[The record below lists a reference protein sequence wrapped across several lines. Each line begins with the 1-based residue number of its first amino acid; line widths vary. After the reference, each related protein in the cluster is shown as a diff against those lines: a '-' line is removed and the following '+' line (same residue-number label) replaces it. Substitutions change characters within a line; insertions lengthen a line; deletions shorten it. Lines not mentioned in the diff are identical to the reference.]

1 MAEFSKRASTIL
13 PDPSL
18 ISENR
23 TCPGCGLSVVNE
35 TGGVVVAF
43 GQSFFH
49 VDCFKCAKCGDKVTA
64 DTNLLLLSDGS
75 PICANCSYC
84 CNVCKLPIL
93 DEAIMTGD
101 DSYHAH
107 CFKCKVCG
115 NRIDEL
121 VFAKTSQGIY
131 CMNCHN
137 QRVARSRKRHQEKKA
152 AQAQAQAQATANGTT
167 GSNGSGRSSKAQNF
181 NAPVSIELP
190 HYSRKL
196 TYQVPQHTSNSS
208 GTYDSLRSKSSTL
221 TSPSADLPT
230 TPSKQPL
237 DPSSS
242 VNTPQHNGAFSSLRI
257 PPRNLASPVD
267 RSQSHDTVNSYQP
280 AHKPSGSRPMGSP
293 PRHRSQSSGGG
304 LPIQDSVVPPLLQSM
319 SLQSRSLSD
328 SAPPSAN
335 TPSSFRSPV
344 ETVPLPEDS
353 GRRTSRDDGVRPLQI
368 LMKDSVNASAN
379 GLNGSLQLP
388 TSRAAKRQSI
398 NPAMA
403 FDSSVFMESSQKR
416 SSVTSINSNRS
427 GSPRYASESL
437 GRDSPFLQS
446 PLRDVFQNDIP
457 PSLHGPQERSATLPP
472 ILPPSIGSVDSFQQR
487 GRAASSSHLDNSL
500 YSRPSLRPNGTGD
513 HLSQNG
519 IDATAGSLSS
529 PLDHNF
535 PGCSNLNG
543 RLSPLAPPNR
553 NSSISVNSDRAPFSP
568 TYSVNGR
575 LSPNP
580 GNVSPVSP
588 TSPNHRVDV
597 PTGIESESDRESDER
612 VGTVDSPGTRSTP
625 LSEDEAPPALSSK
638 SSKTDRRPP
647 NLNIQ
652 SPASTTTIAENELD
666 GSEVAESEVPSGSE
680 ISHESSPVEQTS
692 HSTFIAPA
700 LPPIRFSMSGS
711 DFGDFMK
718 FGGQDPQRSM
728 HLKGAASNVPEVVED
743 SAEELVTPVD
753 ESGRN
758 IPPVSTPK
766 SDITI
771 IKTDAT
777 PKKNGILVN
786 STSSSSKNGLL
797 AEPSG
802 PALTRS
808 TSTRWNPKGLKTSP
822 PRRRRAS
829 EADETPRVAAP
840 TIFGVSHSE
849 NPMQSS
855 TSERTSFDSDQKS
868 VENPGLTERLDST
881 VSVRFVQ
888 SVSEAQ
894 KLDTARRLRT
904 DTSDLVARRLQG
916 ALENAA
922 DRGAPHMKF
931 DREFVEAIATMVEQR
946 KEEYLDMKKKLDG
959 LKRASQQYMD
969 GLNVAQSEY
978 DREVRARRDAEAEVT
993 RLRVLLSGQ
1002 AMRLTV
1008 LSGEAKR
1015 QDAHVQLTR
1024 ELSDKMTGLERDLST
1039 LKVERDMTLAEM
1051 EELTASKDTDDPNP
1065 DETSSKL
1072 SRNLTTRLDK
1082 IKKQYKRELL
1092 PLTQQRERLERE
1104 IDDLKAHR
1112 DLLLEETTMLNLRN
1126 EELAQLTQQY
1136 LRRVEA
1142 TEVPVTPAKR
1152 ENFHSSY
1159 PSKLLKW
1166 SGKASREHLAKEPA
1180 INIVPPEMTPSKP
1193 RSMKEHIFQQFS
1205 ALRFARCDHC
1215 GDKMWGSHLRCTGC
1229 NINESAP
1236 NVGPLPPSMFGRDLI
1251 EQVRADAKGG
1261 ERYVPVIVEKCI
1273 DAVDALAL
1281 DYEGIYRKT
1290 GGSGLSKAI
1299 TQLFERGDYDSFDLR
1314 DSDRFND
1321 ICSVTSVLK
1330 TYFRS
1335 LPDPLFT
1342 YALHDEFVQASHIRD
1357 PAAKSSV
1364 LSELIFRLP
1373 PEHLYTAKLL
1383 MMHLHRVSQQSEVN
1397 LMTARNLGVVFG
1409 PTLMRSQ
1416 DSGAEFSDMAGK
1428 SLTVEWLVENAP
1440 AIFDPASHSSNQ

>member
-1 MAEFSKRASTIL
+1 MTEFNKRASTIL

-23 TCPGCGLSVVNE
+23 SCPSCGLSVVNE

-107 CFKCKVCG
+107 CFKCKVCR

-137 QRVARSRKRHQEKKA
+137 QRVARSRRRHQEKKA
-152 AQAQAQAQATANGTT
+152 AQAQAQAQGAANGTT
-167 GSNGSGRSSKAQNF
+167 GSNGS
-181 NAPVSIELP
+181 
-190 HYSRKL
+190 
-196 TYQVPQHTSNSS
+196 
-208 GTYDSLRSKSSTL
+208 
-221 TSPSADLPT
+221 
-230 TPSKQPL
+230 
-237 DPSSS
+237 
-242 VNTPQHNGAFSSLRI
+242 
-257 PPRNLASPVD
+257 ASPVD
-267 RSQSHDTVNSYQP
+267 RSLSPLDTVNSSQP
-280 AHKPSGSRPMGSP
+280 IPKPGGSRPMGSP
-293 PRHRSQSSGGG
+293 SRHRTQSSGAGI
-304 LPIQDSVVPPLLQSM
+304 PVQDSIVPPLPQSI
-319 SLQSRSLSD
+319 SLQARSLSD
-328 SAPPSAN
+328 SVPPPAN
-335 TPSSFRSPV
+335 TPSSYRPPG

-353 GRRTSRDDGVRPLQI
+353 GRRTNSA
-368 LMKDSVNASAN
+368 NAN
-379 GLNGSLQLP
+379 GLGGSLQPP

-403 FDSSVFMESSQKR
+403 FDPSVFMESSQRR
-416 SSVTSINSNRS
+416 SSVTSLNSNRS
-427 GSPRYASESL
+427 DSPRYASDSL
-437 GRDSPFLQS
+437 TRDSPSLQS
-446 PLRDVFQNDIP
+446 PFREGFQNDVL
-457 PSLHGPQERSATLPP
+457 PSPYGFPERSGTLPSGFP
-472 ILPPSIGSVDSFQQR
+472 HSIGPVDSFQR
-487 GRAASSSHLDNSL
+487 NGRAASTSQSDSPLHSLPSMPSPGALNSMGGF
-500 YSRPSLRPNGTGD
+500 RPLRPQTVTPPSR
-513 HLSQNG
+513 LIPTEPPSV
-519 IDATAGSLSS
+519 
-529 PLDHNF
+529 PL
-535 PGCSNLNG
+535 
-543 RLSPLAPPNR
+543 
-553 NSSISVNSDRAPFSP
+553 
-568 TYSVNGR
+568 
-575 LSPNP
+575 
-580 GNVSPVSP
+580 SP

-597 PTGIESESDRESDER
+597 PTGIESESDRESDEKA
-612 VGTVDSPGTRSTP
+612 GTIDSPATRS
-625 LSEDEAPPALSSK
+625 APPSDDENLLAPPSK
-638 SSKTDRRPP
+638 GSKGYKRPP

-652 SPASTTTIAENELD
+652 SPASSTTIAENEPD
-666 GSEVAESEVPSGSE
+666 GSEAVEIEEPSGSE
-680 ISHESSPVEQTS
+680 ISQESSPVEQTS

-718 FGGQDPQRSM
+718 LGGQDSQRAA
-728 HLKGAASNVPEVVED
+728 HLKAIALDIPEVVKD
-743 SAEELVTPVD
+743 SGEEL
-753 ESGRN
+753 E
-758 IPPVSTPK
+758 
-766 SDITI
+766 
-771 IKTDAT
+771 
-777 PKKNGILVN
+777 
-786 STSSSSKNGLL
+786 
-797 AEPSG
+797 
-802 PALTRS
+802 
-808 TSTRWNPKGLKTSP
+808 LKASP

-829 EADETPRVAAP
+829 EADDTPRQVAPAK
-840 TIFGVSHSE
+840 FEASRSE
-849 NPMQSS
+849 STMQPSI
-855 TSERTSFDSDQKS
+855 SERTSSDSDQKPP
-868 VENPGLTERLDST
+868 EKQLRERLESNVT
-881 VSVRFVQ
+881 VRFAH
-888 SVSEAQ
+888 SGAEAH
-894 KLDTARRLRT
+894 KVDAARKLRT
-904 DTSDLVARRLQG
+904 DTSDLVAKRLQE
-916 ALENAA
+916 ALDNAA

-931 DREFVEAIATMVEQR
+931 DKEFVEAIATMVEQR

-978 DREVRARRDAEAEVT
+978 DREIRARRDAEAEVT

-1002 AMRLTV
+1002 AMKLTV

-1051 EELTASKDTDDPNP
+1051 EELSASKGTGDPSP
-1065 DETSSKL
+1065 EETGSKL

-1082 IKKQYKRELL
+1082 IKKQYRRDLL

-1104 IDDLKAHR
+1104 IDELKAHR
-1112 DLLLEETTMLNLRN
+1112 DLLLEETTVLNLRN

-1136 LRRVEA
+1136 LRRMEAADVSATPVRWEKSSQSLDKPRPPQYCGSASTSTLNDEVESRA
-1142 TEVPVTPAKR
+1142 IRMGKPDASEPPA
-1152 ENFHSSY
+1152 SSFR
-1159 PSKLLKW
+1159 PPKFLKW
-1166 SGKASREHLAKEPA
+1166 HGKASREHLTKEPA

-1193 RSMKEHIFQQFS
+1193 RPFKEHIFQQFS

-1215 GDKMWGSHLRCTGC
+1215 GDKMWGGHLRCTGC
-1229 NINESAP
+1229 HMSVHPKCLPHVHTTCAPGGGRNEPAS

-1251 EQVRADAKGG
+1251 EQVRADSKGE
-1261 ERYVPVIVEKCI
+1261 ERYIPVIVEKCI

-1290 GGSGLSKAI
+1290 GGSGLSKTI

-1314 DSDRFND
+1314 DTDRFND
-1321 ICSVTSVLK
+1321 ISSVTSVLK

-1342 YALHDEFVQASHIRD
+1342 YALHDDFVQASHIRD
-1357 PAAKSSV
+1357 LAQKSYV
-1364 LSELIFRLP
+1364 LAELVSRLP

-1383 MMHLHRVSQQSEVN
+1383 MMHLHRVSKQSEVN

-1409 PTLMRSQ
+1409 PTLMRSRL
-1416 DSGAEFSDMAGK
+1416 SGAEFSDMAEK
-1428 SLTVEWLVENAP
+1428 SLTVEWFIENAP
-1440 AIFDPASHSSNQ
+1440 TAFNPALDSSNQ